1 VVKSPFNDF
10 NLATT
15 PTHFMQTTRHPKNAV
30 FIEKLLVKPTDQ
42 RQIPLGSFTEENA
55 PKGFL
60 VEVDPDPTP
69 VNSVVTEVTSMG
81 GHNRYTLF
89 LHVANHGTKP
99 AHVEV
104 WRL

>member
-1 VVKSPFNDF
+1 
-10 NLATT
+10 
-15 PTHFMQTTRHPKNAV
+15 MQTTRHPKNAV